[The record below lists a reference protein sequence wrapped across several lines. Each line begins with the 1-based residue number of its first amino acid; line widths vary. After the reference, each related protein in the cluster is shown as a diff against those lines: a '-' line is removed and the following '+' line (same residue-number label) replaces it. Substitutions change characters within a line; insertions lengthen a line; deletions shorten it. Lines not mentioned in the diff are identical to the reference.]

1 MRLFRTEVNAWML
14 IALDETAQPAP
25 REQASFGLGY
35 WSAAALADVVFLLWD
50 AAIEFTSLHFTSLHF
65 TSLHNS
71 LHTSMNSATIHVT
84 CLLVSI
90 CKVDVPEAH
99 LLQTSIQLH
108 IH

>member
-50 AAIEFTSLHFTSLHF
+50 AAIEFTSLHFTIHF
-65 TSLHNS
+65 T
-71 LHTSMNSATIHVT
+71 IHFT
-84 CLLVSI
+84 
-90 CKVDVPEAH
+90 
-99 LLQTSIQLH
+99 LQ
-108 IH
+108 